1 MKILLVDDNA
11 FMRDMISNIIDVEDV
26 EIVEAVDGAEA
37 IELFEQ
43 SKEWDIRLILMD
55 IIMDK
60 VKGDEA
66 AKSIRSMDRSDAGTV
81 KIYAV
86 TVLGDHNLVGIEKE
100 KVFDGFLT
108 KPIVREELNDVV
120 KNAIK

>member
-43 SKEWDIRLILMD
+43 SKEGDIRLILMD
-55 IIMDK
+55 IIMDN

-86 TVLGDHNLVGIEKE
+86 TVLGDHHLVGIEKE